1 MTKCHSCRRDLNRN
15 ITSSLAASLIELVP
29 HQCKFAKFGCK
40 VQDLLSSLVN
50 HEKLCEVRTIKCP
63 RVNCPHVLLK
73 DFDQHVMENKCFPL
87 LEPKGV
93 IQVLY
98 FGLVNSDGT
107 SKLNKKEFVLKNPF
121 QRFGVYNF
129 FDKNFY
135 VMEAYSPQTGNF
147 IYCVTMAAMTEE
159 DVEGFTCQI
168 TVSSKDEKYKI
179 DFTLP
184 VLPIEGLF
192 PINYYEMLE
201 KKLVFIIPFCM
212 MKHYVDYEKI
222 QRMNGKVE
230 RVFYILKVDI
240 KKNPKLYDKE

>member
-1 MTKCHSCRRDLNRN
+1 MKQFD
-15 ITSSLAASLIELVP
+15 ITVNFGRFYMY
-29 HQCKFAKFGCK
+29 KFYG
-40 VQDLLSSLVN
+40 
-50 HEKLCEVRTIKCP
+50 
-63 RVNCPHVLLK
+63 
-73 DFDQHVMENKCFPL
+73 
-87 LEPKGV
+87 
-93 IQVLY
+93 
-98 FGLVNSDGT
+98 
-107 SKLNKKEFVLKNPF
+107 
-121 QRFGVYNF
+121 
-129 FDKNFY
+129 KNFY